1 MTVASVPLLPLLVL
15 LVAVGFVASQTLANE
30 ALVRTASIDL
40 EASDGVLIA
49 LLDAQTAVRRYVLTG
64 HRERF
69 TRARRVLE
77 ERQAVLD
84 AATTGEQGTLR
95 DTLAQMRRSSDAEAA
110 NLDRYVA
117 AVRGPAIDT
126 VRTRTATTRGE
137 QLVAQF
143 RAAKARF
150 DAVVHARQLRGRQK
164 LVAMRRFALF
174 GLPLVALLG
183 IGATLAI
190 ARAASRALARR
201 LERVEAHA
209 RAYMRGDEIAPN
221 DVVQGNDE
229 FARLDGTLRG
239 MASIIRAREAEL
251 RTALAK
257 AEDASRAKSEFV
269 ATMSHEIRTP
279 MNGVIGM
286 SELLLDTRLDREQH
300 EFVQTIRD
308 SGQTLLGVI
317 NDVLDYSKIDAG
329 RLELEHAD
337 VEIAPLLES
346 VAAVLAPQAHAKH
359 LELLTYVHA
368 DVPQFV
374 VGDPLRLRQI
384 LLNLLSNAVK
394 FTDRGNV
401 VAIVTV
407 DSADDATIAVRFAIS
422 DSGIGIEP
430 DVLALLFEP
439 FRQADMST
447 TRRFGGSGLGLTI
460 TRRLVRLMEGE
471 IDVTSFVGRGSTFWF
486 TIPFARSRTGG
497 TVPRAR
503 NLRGTRT
510 LVVEDDPHTLELLRR
525 TLEGWGVHAHKVGDA
540 ETALRHL
547 TWAAERGEPYDNV
560 LIDYA
565 LGRTDGLS
573 LGRAIRAHPLLER
586 TGLVMITAHDDGTL
600 AARSRAVGFG
610 AFLVKPATQSA
621 LYDAIAEVVG
631 DGAARSAAVATE
643 PRAAARPERVMI
655 VEDNPVNQRLATR
668 QLERLGFEP
677 LIVANGAEAVEAHA
691 RERLDLIFMDVQMPV
706 LDGYDATTA
715 IRRAELRT
723 RTHTIVVAMTA
734 NAQDADR
741 EACLAAGMDD
751 YVSKPVALADL
762 RRILSRWLPGEESSA
777 RNGRR

>member
-1 MTVASVPLLPLLVL
+1 MTVALVPLLPLLVVL
-15 LVAVGFVASQTLANE
+15 ATVAFVAFRTQANE
-30 ALVRTASIDL
+30 VEVRTAAIEL
-40 EASDGVLIA
+40 EASNGLLIT
-49 LLDAQTAVRRYVLTG
+49 LQDAQTAVRRYVLTADRG
-64 HRERF
+64 PFEMSR
-69 TRARRVLE
+69 RA
-77 ERQAVLD
+77 LD
-84 AATTGEQGTLR
+84 RDRATLR
-95 DTLAQMRRSSDAEAA
+95 AMVASEGAPVRDGAAEMLRRSDAEAA
-110 NLDRYVA
+110 YLEQYVA
-117 AVRGPAIDT
+117 AVRGPQIDLAP
-126 VRTRTATTRGE
+126 TRAATARGE
-137 QLVAQF
+137 RLTAAF

-150 DAVVHARQLRGRQK
+150 DAIVQDRRRLGREK
-164 LVAMRRFALF
+164 LVALRKTVLVGM
-174 GLPLVALLG
+174 PLVALLG

-190 ARAASRALARR
+190 ALAASRALARR
-201 LERVEAHA
+201 IERVEVHA
-209 RAYMRGDEIAPN
+209 RAYMRGEEIAPG
-221 DVVQGNDE
+221 DVVGGSDE

-251 RTALAK
+251 RAALAE
-257 AEDASRAKSEFV
+257 AEEASRAKSEFV

-329 RLELEHAD
+329 RLELERAD
-337 VEIAPLLES
+337 VEIIPLLES
-346 VAAVLAPQAHAKH
+346 VAAVLAPQAQAKH
-359 LELLTYVHA
+359 LELVTYVDA
-368 DVPQFV
+368 GVPQFV

-394 FTDRGNV
+394 FTDHGSV
-401 VAIVTV
+401 TAIVTV
-407 DSADDATIAVRFAIS
+407 DSAAGATIALRFAIC

-471 IDVTSFVGRGSTFWF
+471 IDVTSVAGRGSTFWF

-497 TVPRAR
+497 AVPRAPS
-503 NLRGTRT
+503 LRGTRT

-540 ETALRHL
+540 QTALRHL

-560 LIDYA
+560 LIDYV
-565 LGRTDGLS
+565 LGPSDGLS

-600 AARSRAVGFG
+600 AASARAAGFA
-610 AFLVKPATQSA
+610 AFLVKPATQSS
-621 LYDAIAEVVG
+621 LYDAIANVVG
-631 DGAARSAAVATE
+631 DGAARWPAVATE
-643 PRAAARPERVMI
+643 PRAATRPERVMI

-706 LDGYDATTA
+706 LDGYDATAA

-751 YVSKPVALADL
+751 YVAKPVALADL
-762 RRILSRWLPGEESSA
+762 RRILSRWLPDGESSP
-777 RNGRR
+777 NGRR